1 MRLCQCR
8 LLSRS
13 ALECQGA
20 GTCFGGGLCSCGGSF
35 PCMPG
40 IAAAGCV
47 AFTFWPWPA
56 SHICQQICDAAG
68 DHIRCRYANT
78 NVPHHAIPS
87 FSSNDTHHRY
97 VQLLLPLHHLLSD
110 SSDSDA
116 MAAGYLACGGR
127 IAGLSWVLLL
137 CQKLAS
143 MEARLQR
150 PRLDDDDTSQ
160 ICTLLGQMEQFLGDL
175 LFTIAA
181 AARLVRDTNSWVVTY
196 RVSYDA

>member
-1 MRLCQCR
+1 MVAVSRACLALQQQDV
-8 LLSRS
+8 LPSLSGLGLPHTSASRS
-13 ALECQGA
+13 VLQQAITSDVATPTQMCHI
-20 GTCFGGGLCSCGGSF
+20 
-35 PCMPG
+35 MPSP
-40 IAAAGCV
+40 V
-47 AFTFWPWPA
+47 
-56 SHICQQICDAAG
+56 
-68 DHIRCRYANT
+68 
-78 NVPHHAIPS
+78 

-97 VQLLLPLHHLLSD
+97 VRLLLPLHHLLSD
-110 SSDSDA
+110 SSDSNA

-160 ICTLLGQMEQFLGDL
+160 ICTLLGQMEHFLGDL
-175 LFTIAA
+175 LFTFAA